1 MKLHYIGERPAID
14 HNAGNKARRDV
25 NKIFARR
32 GYIPIENIVETRF
45 VSTVDKIKYVLNK
58 DTWKKIYRLC
68 EVDGLDVIAQFPV
81 YGNKLM
87 RAALKELFDCNRMIF
102 VIHDLDA
109 LRNFAAATVEG
120 EIDRLKR
127 SRLLIVHNKKMIA
140 ALKNLNVTTPMIAL
154 DLFDYLLDDV
164 PTVRSTV
171 ERNRIIFAGNLT
183 KSAFLRSIGDIDI
196 KFNLYG
202 PGGDALTSIGNVNYK
217 GSFAPEVVPFKLE
230 GGFGLI
236 WDGDS
241 IDTCA
246 GAFGDYLKLNNPHKL
261 SLYIAAGLP
270 VVTWTHAAIA
280 DFIIDNG
287 IGLTVESL
295 RELPR
300 ALDNISVDAYQK
312 MLDNSARIQKE
323 IIAGRFTERAL
334 DQAENILV
342 GGG

>member
-1 MKLHYIGERPAID
+1 MTLHYIGEKPAAAN
-14 HNAGNKARRDV
+14 NAGNKARRDV
-25 NKIFARR
+25 DKILERR

-45 VSTVDKIKYVLNK
+45 GSTVDKIKYVLNK
-58 DTWKKIYRLC
+58 NTWKKIYRLC

-87 RAALKELFDCNRMIF
+87 RAALNELFDCNRMIF

-109 LRNFAAATVEG
+109 LRNFAGRSTVE
-120 EIDRLKR
+120 ETDRLNR
-127 SRLLIVHNKKMIA
+127 ARLLIVHNKKMID
-140 ALKNLNVTTPMIAL
+140 ALIALGVSTPMIAL
-154 DLFDYLLDDV
+154 ELFDYLLDDV
-164 PTVRSTV
+164 PTERTNV

-183 KSAFLRSIGDIDI
+183 KSAFLQSIGDIDI
-196 KFNLYG
+196 EFNLYG
-202 PGGDALTSIGNVNYK
+202 SGGDALTSIGNVNYK

-241 IDTCA
+241 IDTCS

-270 VVTWTHAAIA
+270 VITWTQAAIA
-280 DFIIDNG
+280 DFIIGNG

-300 ALDNISVDAYQK
+300 ALDNISVDAYQS

-323 IIAGRFTERAL
+323 IISGRFTDRAL
-334 DQAENILV
+334 DLAEKILV